1 MPTPE
6 QLEEIREHVKVSEE
20 RLKSWDEEL
29 TLAERA
35 GIVDPSRRERYKDL
49 KAKITKIKLV
59 YKV

>member
-6 QLEEIREHVKVSEE
+6 QLEEMREHIKVAEE
-20 RLKSWDEEL
+20 RLKTWDEEL

-35 GIVDPSRRERYKDL
+35 DIVDPTRRERYKEL
-49 KAKITKIKLV
+49 KAKIAKIKLV